1 MKRQHSWRD
10 SSMILSLLGVWLFF
24 YLCDAQF
31 VSSRNLSNLAI
42 EFSIIAT
49 LSLGMLLVIL
59 PGQIDLSVGSG
70 VGLTGGIASVLIF
83 NSGWPAAAAML
94 VTLAIALILWFC
106 IGKLI
111 TSQQLP
117 AFIITLGGLLIFKGL
132 FWKIIDN
139 QTVPVTVGDQE
150 NLLSLIITYD
160 FSTTMSFLIFT
171 LVALSLFF
179 GMIRSRNLKRELNFE
194 NAPFE
199 NDFLKVFVIIQV
211 LLLMTIVMTKFQGLP
226 LVFILFGAVALA
238 IYILTQHTTF
248 GRYLYAI
255 GGNKEAAEL
264 SGIQVNK
271 VITKAFMILGALVAI
286 TGFMQTSY
294 QGYSTTTI
302 GNLMELDAIAAC
314 VIGGVSLAGG
324 RGTVGGVL
332 LGALLMTSLINGM
345 NLLSVAPEAKF
356 IARGTVLVLAV
367 WMDIKFSKKI

>member
-1 MKRQHSWRD
+1 
-10 SSMILSLLGVWLFF
+10 
-24 YLCDAQF
+24 
-31 VSSRNLSNLAI
+31 
-42 EFSIIAT
+42 
-49 LSLGMLLVIL
+49 
-59 PGQIDLSVGSG
+59 
-70 VGLTGGIASVLIF
+70 
-83 NSGWPAAAAML
+83 
-94 VTLAIALILWFC
+94 
-106 IGKLI
+106 
-111 TSQQLP
+111 
-117 AFIITLGGLLIFKGL
+117 
-132 FWKIIDN
+132 
-139 QTVPVTVGDQE
+139 
-150 NLLSLIITYD
+150 
-160 FSTTMSFLIFT
+160 
-171 LVALSLFF
+171 VALSLFF